1 MNSEEIL
8 KDLELATKRCSD
20 YIIYTEKISK
30 QNEELTRNV
39 ELLKT
44 DNLIIF
50 SENEE
55 NKKNNRKGNGNWIFK
70 FENTKI
76 KKRNFTT

>member
-20 YIIYTEKISK
+20 YIIYAEKISK
-30 QNEELTRNV
+30 QNEELTKTVEIQRTKIDKQQSDM

-44 DNLIIF
+44 DILIIF

-55 NKKNNRKGNGNWIFK
+55 NKKK
-70 FENTKI
+70 
-76 KKRNFTT
+76 

>member
-30 QNEELTRNV
+30 QNEELTRDV

-55 NKKNNRKGNGNWIFK
+55 NKKK
-70 FENTKI
+70 
-76 KKRNFTT
+76 